1 MKSLLEKRLSAAVVG
16 VKAFIF
22 LWATKLQV
30 CRCAANCKCL
40 CAVASGRVCTGVHTD
55 SSLCVFVCQLLF
67 CVCLLVPNG
76 KKRRGG
82 ETKTVDGN
90 EFSCGVTGEAPAVVG
105 LFFPSALETW
115 PCRTAESIGFQLFTS
130 EQLNWEARFW
140 GKRET
145 AAKSCSEN
153 HQSIRRSC
161 ERWLLLKGSVSVR
174 LWRRSPRYFH
184 SEISKDVCVWEPF
197 NTLTHYT
204 LQPVCVCVSIEL
216 EQIGLFF
223 FIKSRWIFT
232 SHFKYNPS
240 QTLLHCAMRA
250 CHRLSGCCQSN
261 LPNHFNR
268 ISQNL
273 SQPLPLCAAA
283 TTDRCA
289 CVCACV
295 CEVDACNCR
304 LVYCNTDN
312 CFME

>member
-105 LFFPSALETW
+105 VFFPSALETW
-115 PCRTAESIGFQLFTS
+115 PCRTAESIGFQLLTS
-130 EQLNWEARFW
+130 EQRNWEARFW

-153 HQSIRRSC
+153 HQSIRRSY

-223 FIKSRWIFT
+223 FLLKVAEFSHLISNTIPHKLCSTVQWERVTVCLDVANQIF
-232 SHFKYNPS
+232 
-240 QTLLHCAMRA
+240 QTILIESLRICLNRCHCV
-250 CHRLSGCCQSN
+250 Q
-261 LPNHFNR
+261 
-268 ISQNL
+268 Q
-273 SQPLPLCAAA
+273 LPLTA
-283 TTDRCA
+283 
-289 CVCACV
+289 VH
-295 CEVDACNCR
+295 
-304 LVYCNTDN
+304 VYVHVSVR
-312 CFME
+312 